1 MNELLKYVQQQTA
14 REISSFDFFKP
25 GDNLSVTYKIIEGD
39 KEREQTFRGTVIQI
53 KGTGVTKT
61 FTVRKISHG
70 VGVERIFPFNG
81 PTLVKVEN
89 LQKGR
94 VRRARLFYLRAA
106 IGKAARVREKKFV
119 KKQDTALKGLK
130 RKNNWSW
137 DNEKKFG

>member
-137 DNEKKFG
+137 DSEKKFG